1 MLHGHNLALM
11 LKEHGYRVN
20 FTLMFE
26 PYQTLLALQ
35 ARPYFINSFVRH
47 RHHQSQNIKGLLSA
61 YNLSGNEAHLKQ
73 LRTFMIES
81 DYFSAHDTNVDLNT
95 VKEAAKLLLEYR
107 KLDSSEGR
115 DGLDGVRHNLRV
127 LRNANL
133 PDTRLIICSVEETR
147 NYPDIDKL
155 LAEEEFRDMNKRVV
169 ITAEPSYLAM
179 FTSCN
184 LVVSYQRRFMNA
196 ARAGQ

>member
-1 MLHGHNLALM
+1 
-11 LKEHGYRVN
+11 
-20 FTLMFE
+20 MFE

-47 RHHQSQNIKGLLSA
+47 RHFQSQNIKGLLAA
-61 YNLSGNEAHLKQ
+61 YDMSGNEAHLKQ
-73 LRTFMIES
+73 LRTYMIES
-81 DYFSAHDTNVDLNT
+81 DYFSANDMNVDLNT
-95 VKEAAKLLLEYR
+95 VKETARRLLEYR
-107 KLDSSEGR
+107 KVNSNEGR
-115 DGLDGVRHNLRV
+115 DGLDAVRHNLRV

-133 PDTRLIICSVEETR
+133 PDTRLIICSMEGAR

-196 ARAGQ
+196 AKGRQ